1 MHTLHAP
8 IRLKIVFLS
17 CFQKDPQSQP
27 NLGNK
32 LPSRPTNYR
41 SAVEMERLLSARPP
55 TASQMYPCTQKS
67 QPPAVGP
74 PSASPIYPCAQNRPL
89 TTFQMYPGT
98 QNTHPP
104 ASAVTQTNT
113 HSSQSGQYRLSQPIM
128 KVRQQEIQKPS
139 DFNSSQVHLLD
150 NYKDTQMNKGSEPT
164 FNPIPMSF
172 GQTVCSRVNQ
182 TPERA
187 LFNTNK
193 QTNPSYSRLP
203 NGSLISSSSS
213 SQTPAAS
220 NSGTSCDTNVT
231 LNHHT
236 PGFTARQNTPDCVK
250 NQQTPS
256 QSNSSLKQI
265 DSSCGD
271 NSVARKLFPQF
282 KPKKMSSQI
291 ISVPASLEPKLKPTF
306 SIQKKQGSTNATI
319 VKEPVIPPAFST
331 SVISNTAI
339 PSSQSNLTSSS
350 KSYPLFIKK
359 SINSVKKPSLPEKKP
374 PNKKA
379 AGERKIKSASGQGKE
394 KPAKRSIKVCII
406 YVSANMDL
414 NMRKP
419 DFVEVNNK
427 GADQPHPLSL
437 INAFVNGSL
446 QSIIIQLASFKFQ

>member
-8 IRLKIVFLS
+8 IRLKIVFLF

-41 SAVEMERLLSARPP
+41 SAVEMERLLSTRPP
-55 TASQMYPCTQKS
+55 TAVQMYLCTQNT

-74 PSASPIYPCAQNRPL
+74 PSASQVYPCTQNRPL

-98 QNTHPP
+98 QNTQPP
-104 ASAVTQTNT
+104 ASVVTQTNT
-113 HSSQSGQYRLSQPIM
+113 HSSQTGQYRLSQPIM
-128 KVRQQEIQKPS
+128 KVSQQEIQKPS
-139 DFNSSQVHLLD
+139 DFNRSQVHLLD
-150 NYKDTQMNKGSEPT
+150 NYKDTQMNMGSEPS
-164 FNPIPMSF
+164 FNRIPMSF
-172 GQTVCSRVNQ
+172 CQSVCNRVNQ

-187 LFNTNK
+187 NQ

-220 NSGTSCDTNVT
+220 NSSTSCDNMVT

-236 PGFTARQNTPDCVK
+236 SGFTAGQYTPDCVK

-256 QSNSSLKQI
+256 QYHSSLKQI
-265 DSSCGD
+265 DSSSGD

-291 ISVPASLEPKLKPTF
+291 ISVPASLEPKIKPTF
-306 SIQKKQGSTNATI
+306 SIQKKQSSTNATI

-331 SVISNTAI
+331 SVMSNTVI

-359 SINSVKKPSLPEKKP
+359 SINSVKKSTLPEKKP

-379 AGERKIKSASGQGKE
+379 AGERKTKSASGQGKE

-427 GADQPHPLSL
+427 GADQPAHPLSL
-437 INAFVNGSL
+437 INAIVNGSL